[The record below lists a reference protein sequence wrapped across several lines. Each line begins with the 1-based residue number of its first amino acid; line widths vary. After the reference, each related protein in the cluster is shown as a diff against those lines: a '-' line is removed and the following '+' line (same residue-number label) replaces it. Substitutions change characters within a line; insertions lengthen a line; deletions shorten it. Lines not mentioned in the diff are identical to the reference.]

1 MLCFAEDKPV
11 KQNHTCGVDIIR
23 NLLRHIINPVGIA
36 YHHASGVYIIRNLL
50 RYIIN
55 PAGIAYHHTFGVN
68 ICYSSVEHDE

>member
-1 MLCFAEDKPV
+1 MYITTRPASAY
-11 KQNHTCGVDIIR
+11 HHATGVDII
-23 NLLRHIINPVGIA
+23 NGLSVA

-55 PAGIAYHHTFGVN
+55 PTGIAYHHTFGVD